1 MRIRRHNEIVT
12 AVIKQRLAEKSPT
25 IMVFLLLIRLLLL
38 VYHCYLRCLVE
49 VEVVTVNGVDSTKV
63 RHISVH
69 VFFYCN
75 GVHGKDNNTSV
86 VIVCTHGMSACYG
99 ESCAEVDW
107 A

>member
-1 MRIRRHNEIVT
+1 MRIRRHNEIAT

-49 VEVVTVNGVDSTKV
+49 VEGVTVNGVDSTKV
-63 RHISVH
+63 RQISVH